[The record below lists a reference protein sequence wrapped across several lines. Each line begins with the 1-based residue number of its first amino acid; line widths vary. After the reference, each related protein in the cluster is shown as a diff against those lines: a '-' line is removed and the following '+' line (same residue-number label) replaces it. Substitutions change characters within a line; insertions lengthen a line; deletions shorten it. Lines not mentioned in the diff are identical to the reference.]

1 MYQPQTHLDR
11 ITAAQEAPNSNRR
24 KRLLD
29 RQKPFVAPVP
39 KAADPTSNRS
49 MRKTNEQ
56 LDKIKEAQTLEK
68 NQKAAASRHEMWS
81 TDPGGRK
88 PLPKDDVD
96 V

>member
-29 RQKPFVAPVP
+29 RQQPFVAPLP
-39 KAADPTSNRS
+39 KAVDPMSNRS

-56 LDKIKEAQTLEK
+56 LDAIKSAQTLEK
-68 NQKAAASRHEMWS
+68 NQKAATSRHEMWS
-81 TDPGGRK
+81 TDPRGRK
-88 PLPKDDVD
+88 PIT
-96 V
+96 